1 MQNHGLDRRQ
11 FIRYSLLAAG
21 YSLTAG
27 SSLLAPLV
35 NALGKVPKKLA
46 DDESIFTL
54 SGKVSVDGKKATEST
69 IITPNSTIETQ
80 SSGNLIFVVGKDAHI
95 LRENSKVVLSQDA
108 SSLEA
113 GLQLTKGKVL
123 SVFGKRRSGEG
134 NMNISTT
141 TATIGIR
148 GTGVYSESFDD
159 HSYVCTCYGTTAI
172 ASNRDGSSQEVVTTQ
187 HHDSPRYILKD
198 GKKGSLIEPAPM
210 KNHTDEEL
218 MLIEA
223 LVGREPPF
231 SSLMQYNSPRR
242 GYE

>member
-1 MQNHGLDRRQ
+1 MFNNSFDRRQ
-11 FIRYSLLAAG
+11 FIRYSLLTAG

-27 SSLLAPLV
+27 SSLLVPLV
-35 NALGKVPKKLA
+35 NALGKVPKKL
-46 DDESIFTL
+46 DEDESIFTL
-54 SGKVSVDGKKATEST
+54 SGRVKVDGKRANNST
-69 IITPNSTIETQ
+69 IISPNSTIETE
-80 SSGNLIFVVGKDAHI
+80 SNSNLIFVVGKDAHI
-95 LRENSKVVLSQDA
+95 LRENSKLVLSENA

-123 SVFGKRRSGEG
+123 SVFGKRRQGEG
-134 NMNISTT
+134 GMKISTT

-148 GTGVYSESFDD
+148 GTGVYSESHDD

-172 ASNRDGSSQEVVTTQ
+172 ASNKDVNSQEVVTTQ
-187 HHDSPRYILKD
+187 HHDAPRYILKD
-198 GKKGSLIEPAPM
+198 GKNGKLIEPAPM

-231 SSLMQYNSPRR
+231 SSLIQYNSPRR
-242 GYE
+242 GY

>member
-1 MQNHGLDRRQ
+1 MHSKGIDRRQ
-11 FIRYSLLAAG
+11 FIRYSLLATG

-35 NALGKVPKKLA
+35 HALGKVPKKLDA
-46 DDESIFTL
+46 DESIFTL
-54 SGKVSVDGKKATEST
+54 SGKVKVDGKKASETT
-69 IITPNSTIETQ
+69 IITPNSTIETE
-80 SSGNLIFVVGKDAHI
+80 SNSNLIFVVGKDAHI
-95 LRENSKVVLSQDA
+95 LRENSKLVLSENA

-123 SVFGKRRSGEG
+123 SVFGKRQAGEAG
-134 NMNISTT
+134 LKISTT

-159 HSYVCTCYGTTAI
+159 HSYVCTCYGQTLI
-172 ASNRDGSSQEVVTTQ
+172 ASNQDATSSELVTTQ
-187 HHDSPRYILKD
+187 HHDSPRYIHKD
-198 GKKGSLIEPAPM
+198 GKAGTLITPAPM

-218 MLIEA
+218 LLIEA

-231 SSLMQYNSPRR
+231 SSLKQYNAPRR
-242 GYE
+242 GY